1 MGNFLFFGAGLLQ
14 YFSDSNS
21 AGKAIILI
29 LVVFSVGAW
38 TIMIGKFSEL
48 SEIKKQNKIAE
59 QKIAAAVDIE
69 EFAEQNRNLKGSYA
83 ALLKEAVAALKNSD
97 VGAVDSK
104 EMLSIKMGYVENA
117 ISRAV
122 ANQSELYES
131 KMVMLGSIISGAP
144 FLGLLGTAWGVMD
157 SFGAM
162 GMEGATATLQ
172 SLAPGV
178 SGALLT
184 TIAGLVV
191 AIPSVFG
198 YNGLLSVSKG
208 MVLMLENFA
217 SSLADKIELQE
228 RLKLSQKNIYEGPA
242 ASKLESVGG
251 QKTAAGDFS
260 GASAREPQPLR
271 FDLNLDDEDGDEK

>member
-1 MGNFLFFGAGLLQ
+1 MGNFLFFSAGIVQ
-14 YFSDSNS
+14 YFSDSNF
-21 AGKAIILI
+21 AGKAIICVLI
-29 LVVFSVGAW
+29 LFSVGAW
-38 TIMIGKFSEL
+38 TIMIGKLLEL
-48 SEIKKQNKIAE
+48 LEIKKQNAVAE
-59 QKIAAAVDIE
+59 QKIAKAVDIE
-69 EFAEQNRNLKGSYA
+69 EFAEQNRGMKGSYA
-83 ALLKEAVAALKNSD
+83 VLIKEAVSAMRNAD
-97 VGAVDSK
+97 VGAIDSK

-117 ISRAV
+117 IARAV
-122 ANQSELYES
+122 ANQSQIYET

-162 GMEGATATLQ
+162 GAEGASATLQ

-198 YNGLLSVSKG
+198 YNGLLSLSKG
-208 MVLMLENFA
+208 MVLTLENFA

-228 RLKLSQKNIYEGPA
+228 RLKLSQKKMPA
-242 ASKLESVGG
+242 SPARQDLQASDFKPRDLS
-251 QKTAAGDFS
+251 AATP
-260 GASAREPQPLR
+260 AQQPLR
-271 FDLNLDDEDGDEK
+271 FDLDLGEGEDFEK